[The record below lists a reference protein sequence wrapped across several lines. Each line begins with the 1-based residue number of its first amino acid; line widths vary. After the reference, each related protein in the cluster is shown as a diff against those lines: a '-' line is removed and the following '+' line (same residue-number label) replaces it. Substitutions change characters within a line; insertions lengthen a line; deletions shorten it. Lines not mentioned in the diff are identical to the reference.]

1 MRFKSDVA
9 LDAVINRIL
18 DIKDDYHVSED
29 EAINRVITDKNYMRY
44 YTLD

>member
-29 EAINRVITDKNYMRY
+29 EAINRVITVKII
-44 YTLD
+44 